1 MSYPLL
7 KNFKALVNDYK
18 GLLQEMEDSEAM
30 VTLKL
35 NRKINDSYEQLV
47 EIVQEIE
54 EAENAT
60 WEAE

>member
-18 GLLQEMEDSEAM
+18 KLLQGMEDSEAM

-47 EIVQEIE
+47 EIVEEME
-54 EAENAT
+54 EAVGEV
-60 WEAE
+60 E